1 MILETF
7 NKVDFPSTLTALK
20 DDSIS
25 DHGAHSQVLAIL
37 HFLIYIL
44 YGSISHH
51 SLTRCEDVICRTRF
65 LLHKLIP
72 LQLSPENCRAIL
84 LSQTSYNDIIR
95 THSSSQTGPSSRRNS
110 DNLLPL
116 EKHTHKDPWQIESE
130 PGLLCRQTYP
140 ASKPIPTTAFRGHK
154 TIGPVH
160 CVVIRTELKR
170 KLPNI

>member
-1 MILETF
+1 MAIWISTSFRQTMILETF

-25 DHGAHSQVLAIL
+25 DHGAHSQVLAVL

-72 LQLSPENCRAIL
+72 LQLSQKTAEQSFFHRTATMTLSEHTLPPKQDHLQEEIATICSRWRNTHTRIPDRLNLNQGCSVGKLIL
-84 LSQTSYNDIIR
+84 
-95 THSSSQTGPSSRRNS
+95 
-110 DNLLPL
+110 
-116 EKHTHKDPWQIESE
+116 
-130 PGLLCRQTYP
+130 P
-140 ASKPIPTTAFRGHK
+140 ASPFPPLHSGA
-154 TIGPVH
+154 
-160 CVVIRTELKR
+160 IR
-170 KLPNI
+170 P